1 MADSLAL
8 LSEAPARA
16 GYTLGRRSLPADRLA
31 PRLRRVTSM
40 IRGPAEG
47 LPTALMR
54 AVMLGATC
62 AGIMGGMPACS
73 LKWQSCTRV
82 AGPLGQRARSLAATS
97 IRLSC
102 QRE

>member
-73 LKWQSCTRV
+73 R
-82 AGPLGQRARSLAATS
+82 RRSLPPGRPDLLLWNSQQPRRST
-97 IRLSC
+97 
-102 QRE
+102 E